1 MKEMIAKQLAPED
14 IWKPLSEGKFVR
26 AAVLDQVYRLLGGNI
41 EIGVYRLEDETIATI
56 HDMLNEAKNH
66 PIVFYLIEP
75 KEVEENDCG

>member
-26 AAVLDQVYRLLGGNI
+26 AAVLDQVYRIIGGNI

-56 HDMLNEAKNH
+56 HDMLDAAKNH
-66 PIVFYLIEP
+66 PIVFYLIES
-75 KEVEENDCG
+75 KEE